1 MNIQIHDYHVWLS
14 VINLLLAH
22 WLESESKLDENLTE
36 IFERVCNRR
45 ALLKSPP

>member
-22 WLESESKLDENLTE
+22 WLHSLETE
-36 IFERVCNRR
+36 G
-45 ALLKSPP
+45 